1 MNAVESQE
9 SHVFDNQKSQSY
21 DIRDISGLNFASVNR
36 NQNNPRYCESSWA
49 QSAASSLNDRFS
61 LLRNGRFPEIVLS
74 VQVLL
79 NCVEKQDPPC
89 RGTGTPGDAF
99 HFIKEHFLPDESC
112 SPYQAKVHKCRE
124 IEICKICQPGSCR
137 AILSGEFAAF
147 RISEFGRISGSDQIF
162 QEVSKNG
169 PIACRICPNDEFLSY
184 AGGIFKGIGDCSNSM
199 AFVALSGW
207 GEENGVK
214 FEILFCDFWKLVFFR
229 FWIGRNSWGTY
240 WGEDRGWFRV
250 SRIEGQDLGI
260 TKECYFANPVKPEFQ
275 NLYTTSSTAKIA

>member
-1 MNAVESQE
+1 METPTPMDALESQE
-9 SHVFDNQKSQSY
+9 SPAFEDQKSPSY
-21 DIRDISGLNFASVNR
+21 DIRNISGLNFASVNR
-36 NQNNPRYCESSWA
+36 NQNNPRFCESSWA

-61 LLRNGRFPEIVLS
+61 VLRNGRFPEIVLS

-79 NCVEKQDPPC
+79 NCVEQDQLC

-99 HFIKEHFLPDESC
+99 DFIKEHFLPDESC
-112 SPYQAKVHKCRE
+112 SPYQAKKHKCRE
-124 IEICKICQPGSCR
+124 IEICKICHPGSCR

-147 RISEFGRISGSDQIF
+147 KISEFGRISGSDQIL

-184 AGGIFKGIGDCSNSM
+184 TGGIFKGIGNCSNSS

-214 FEILFCDFWKLVFFR
+214 FGILFLCFLENCVF
-229 FWIGRNSWGTY
+229 
-240 WGEDRGWFRV
+240 
-250 SRIEGQDLGI
+250 
-260 TKECYFANPVKPEFQ
+260 
-275 NLYTTSSTAKIA
+275 